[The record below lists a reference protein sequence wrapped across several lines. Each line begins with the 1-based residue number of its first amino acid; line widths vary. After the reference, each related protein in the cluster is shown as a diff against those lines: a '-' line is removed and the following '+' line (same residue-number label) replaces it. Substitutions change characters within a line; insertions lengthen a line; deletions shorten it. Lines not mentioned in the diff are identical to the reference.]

1 MNEAEAIEGR
11 SSVSLTDAGFLED
24 LRRQMLKFA
33 TLQLNDPDLAEDAVQ
48 EALIGA
54 LKNARSFRGSAALKT
69 WVFAILKNKIADTL
83 RQRQRLVYAGSLL
96 KAGEDEEDGGEA
108 SLFDTRGFWQPHERP
123 LDWGDPESSFHQSD
137 FWRVFTACL
146 DGLPPRQARVLM
158 MREFV
163 ELETEEICRSVDMTV
178 TNLHVTLHRARLRL
192 RECLEDHWFAGD
204 ARPC

>member
-1 MNEAEAIEGR
+1 MNETAVNEGL
-11 SSVSLTDAGFLED
+11 SGVALTDPVFLED

-54 LKNARSFRGSAALKT
+54 LKNTASFRGAAALKT

-96 KAGEDEEDGGEA
+96 KSGDDEDEETGP

-123 LDWGDPESSFHQSD
+123 LDWGDPEASFHQSD
-137 FWRVFTACL
+137 FWRVFNTCL

-158 MREFV
+158 MREFI
-163 ELETEEICRSVDMTV
+163 ELESAEICATVGMT
-178 TNLHVTLHRARLRL
+178 TSNLHVTLHRARLRL
-192 RECLEDHWFAGD
+192 RDCLENHWFSGEAH
-204 ARPC
+204 PC

>member
-1 MNEAEAIEGR
+1 MNETAVNEGL
-11 SSVSLTDAGFLED
+11 SGVALTDPVFLED

-54 LKNARSFRGSAALKT
+54 LKNTASFRGAAALKT

-96 KAGEDEEDGGEA
+96 KSGDDEDEEAGP

-123 LDWGDPESSFHQSD
+123 LDWGDPEASFHQSD
-137 FWRVFTACL
+137 FWRVFNTCL

-158 MREFV
+158 MREFI
-163 ELETEEICRSVDMTV
+163 ELESAEICATVGMT
-178 TNLHVTLHRARLRL
+178 TSNLHVTLHRARLRL
-192 RECLEDHWFAGD
+192 RDCLENHWFSGEAH
-204 ARPC
+204 PC